1 MRKCLSH
8 VVDVDERLA
17 HVKRAGAQ
25 RLALLRCRAHVP
37 QAPSQEL
44 VDQFLEIHIA
54 LATQPL
60 ELHRYVIV
68 NGQCRSHTSKHK
80 GIDALMSTARPWQ
93 PGRCGLLRP
102 FMRKM

>member
-1 MRKCLSH
+1 MRKRLSH
-8 VVDVDERLA
+8 VVDVDDRLA
-17 HVKRAGAQ
+17 HVKRARAQ
-25 RLALLRCRAHVP
+25 RLALLRCRAYVP

-68 NGQCRSHTSKHK
+68 NGQCRSHASKHRW
-80 GIDALMSTARPWQ
+80 IDALMSIVWPRRPA
-93 PGRCGLLRP
+93 PATPSAVAVILA
-102 FMRKM
+102 